1 MNLKLNFLIEQ
12 SLQEAEIYTK
22 NTIILQFLL
31 LIIRINQLLIL
42 IKSKLIKL
50 GHSKHFVILICL
62 NP

>member
-1 MNLKLNFLIEQ
+1 MNLKLNFLIAQ
-12 SLQEAEIYTK
+12 SLQEVEIYTK

-50 GHSKHFVILICL
+50 GHSKHFFLILKIH
-62 NP
+62 